1 MKTVFRLWAAAAI
14 LPLAFLAAGCRGG
27 AGDGA
32 DRAAAVRSG
41 GGEDAAAAEP
51 GDGHGH
57 EEDAVTLTAEAM
69 RLAGVRIREISLESI
84 GRTIELP
91 GEIRYN
97 DERLIHITP
106 RFAGVIREVR
116 ARIGEPVRRGEVL
129 AVIESNASL
138 APYSIEAPIAGRV
151 VEMHASLGEFVGED
165 RDLFVVADLSTVWA
179 DCEAFVENLP
189 FVSVGRPITITAV
202 GSEESVDGTIA
213 YVSSALDPAT
223 RSAVVRAIIPG
234 SGLWRPGV
242 FIRGIVRVPA
252 GARVPAVAR
261 DAVQLLG
268 GNPVIFVEGDEPGEF
283 RPVAVRTGRRD
294 GSFVELLEGPP
305 PGARYVAEGAFDLK
319 AQIVTREAGAHAGH
333 GH

>member
-1 MKTVFRLWAAAAI
+1 VA
-14 LPLAFLAAGCRGG
+14 
-27 AGDGA
+27 
-32 DRAAAVRSG
+32 
-41 GGEDAAAAEP
+41 
-51 GDGHGH
+51 
-57 EEDAVTLTAEAM
+57 LTAEAM

-116 ARIGEPVRRGEVL
+116 ARIGEPVRRGEIL

-234 SGLWRPGV
+234 GGVWRPGV

-252 GARVPAVAR
+252 GPRVPAVAR

-268 GNPVIFVEGDEPGEF
+268 GRPVIFVEGDERGEF

-294 GSFVELLEGPP
+294 GAFVELLEGPP
-305 PGARYVAEGAFDLK
+305 PGARYVAEGAFDIK